1 MILSQY
7 VVFLFFFFFLFQFV
21 CFLSE
26 VLRTIELQ
34 VFRPVLALMG
44 MFGPKRDVLALIFVA
59 V

>member
-1 MILSQY
+1 MWFS
-7 VVFLFFFFFLFQFV
+7 FFFFFLFQFA